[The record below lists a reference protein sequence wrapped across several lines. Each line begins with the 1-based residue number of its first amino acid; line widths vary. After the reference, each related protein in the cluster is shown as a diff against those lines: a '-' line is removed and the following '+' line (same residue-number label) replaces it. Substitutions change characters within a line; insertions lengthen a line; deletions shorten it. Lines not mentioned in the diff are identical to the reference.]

1 MENPHSILK
10 KVFGY
15 DGFRPGQEQIVSR
28 LLAGQ
33 DVLAVMPTGAGKSI
47 CYQVPAL
54 LLPGITIV
62 VSPLVSLMKD
72 QVGALVQAGVAAAFL
87 NNSLTDNQKALM
99 LRRAREGWYKIIYV
113 APERLEMP
121 GFQRFAQ
128 EREIS
133 MVTVDEAHCISQ
145 WGQDFR
151 PSYLRIKEF
160 VETLPKRPVI
170 GAFTATATAHVR
182 DDIRSHLDLH
192 DPYEVI
198 TSFDRPNLYFGTRR
212 ALPSEKPRVLLD
224 LVLKERDNAGIIY
237 CSTTKQ
243 VDETTRLLQSRG
255 IRAAAYHAKLD
266 PETRRKNQD
275 DFLYDRVQIM
285 VATNAFGMG
294 IDKPN
299 VRFVIHYNMPKDLE
313 SYYQEAGRAGR
324 DGEPAR
330 CTLLYSG
337 TDVRTIR
344 FFIDKEMEA
353 DNGLPADVK
362 AEAARKAEERLKYMT
377 FYSTTPRCLRSFLL
391 NYFGE
396 TAAPRCGNC
405 SNCRMSEQAAEEMR
419 QQAAQAKERAAASA
433 KRLAGARRRAADAE
447 PLSEADEKL
456 LAVCPAQAAGREA
469 EGARLYD
476 LQRRHPPRD
485 DTEEAPQPRRAAEHH
500 RRGRKESRPLWP
512 GLPPHHRGRGGVT
525 INEKRSGFHIALPGG
540 GKQNAL
546 LLHRMR
552 GEDLLILPPD
562 RLPGGKRLGHI
573 QQTLIG
579 AAAEAQGDIVLC
591 LDEAAVYEDV
601 QQGQQLVGD
610 FAPGG
615 TRVLAGELLPR
626 IAGVAPNGLVRVEGF
641 EIPDEG
647 EKLPLV
653 FRLHGL
659 AAQKAQP
666 GDVGGLAGGK
676 DLVADGLVEGLA
688 VAEIPCH
695 LVEAAGAVVAAPGDE
710 HTRPHAGAVGDVIVF
725 NGSVIHGK
733 YQKIDSFRHRLRD
746 ASEKVT
752 GVKRGP

>member
-1 MENPHSILK
+1 MADPHSILK

-15 DGFRPGQEQIVSR
+15 DSFRPGQEDIVRR

-128 EREIS
+128 EKLIS

-151 PSYLRIKEF
+151 PSYLRIKAF
-160 VETLPKRPVI
+160 VDSLPNRPVV
-170 GAFTATATAHVR
+170 GAFTATATARVR
-182 DDIRSHLDLH
+182 EDIRSHLELH
-192 DPYEVI
+192 QPYEV
-198 TSFDRPNLYFGTRR
+198 TTGFDRPNLYFETRR
-212 ALPSEKPRVLLD
+212 ALPSQKPKELLD
-224 LVLKERDNAGIIY
+224 LVLREGDNAGIVY

-243 VDETTRLLQSRG
+243 VDETARLLQSRG

-266 PETRRKNQD
+266 AEVRRKNQD

-324 DGEPAR
+324 DGLPSR
-330 CTLLYSG
+330 CILLYSG

-377 FYSTTPRCLRSFLL
+377 FYSTTQKCLRRFML

-396 TAAPRCGNC
+396 AAPEKCGNC
-405 SNCRMSEQAAEEMR
+405 SCCLFAEQN
-419 QQAAQAKERAAASA
+419 AQEVEQRAAAA
-433 KRLAGARRRAADAE
+433 KQRAAANSRRLSPRRAAVGGD
-447 PLSEADEKL
+447 LSEADEKL
-456 LAVCPAQAAGREA
+456 LAALYALRKRLAA
-469 EGARLYD
+469 
-476 LQRRHPPRD
+476 
-485 DTEEAPQPRRAAEHH
+485 
-500 RRGRKESRPLWP
+500 
-512 GLPPHHRGRGGVT
+512 
-525 INEKRSGFHIALPGG
+525 
-540 GKQNAL
+540 KQN
-546 LLHRMR
+546 
-552 GEDLLILPPD
+552 LPAYMVFSD
-562 RLPGGKRLGHI
+562 A
-573 QQTLIG
+573 TLR
-579 AAAEAQGDIVLC
+579 EMVQSKPLSM
-591 LDEAAVYEDV
+591 DEF
-601 QQGQQLVGD
+601 LNI
-610 FAPGG
+610 
-615 TRVLAGELLPR
+615 T
-626 IAGVAPNGLVRVEGF
+626 GV
-641 EIPDEG
+641 G
-647 EKLPLV
+647 EKK
-653 FRLHGL
+653 
-659 AAQKAQP
+659 AARYGMAFLRAIE
-666 GDVGGLAGGK
+666 DMVGSR
-676 DLVADGLVEGLA
+676 E
-688 VAEIPCH
+688 
-695 LVEAAGAVVAAPGDE
+695 
-710 HTRPHAGAVGDVIVF
+710 
-725 NGSVIHGK
+725 
-733 YQKIDSFRHRLRD
+733 
-746 ASEKVT
+746 
-752 GVKRGP
+752 

>member
-15 DGFRPGQEQIVSR
+15 DSFRPGQEEIVSR

-99 LRRAREGWYKIIYV
+99 LHRAREGWYKIIYV

-128 EREIS
+128 ERPIS

-151 PSYLRIKEF
+151 PSYLRIKAF
-160 VETLPKRPVI
+160 VDGLPSRPVV

-182 DDIRSHLDLH
+182 DDIREQLALQK
-192 DPYEVI
+192 PYEVT
-198 TSFDRPNLYFGTRR
+198 TSFDRPNLYFETRR
-212 ALPSEKPRVLLD
+212 ALPSQKPKELLD
-224 LVLKERDNAGIIY
+224 LVLKEGSNAGIVY
-237 CSTTKQ
+237 CSTTRQ

-266 PETRRKNQD
+266 ADTRRKNQD
-275 DFLYDRVQIM
+275 DFLYDRVQVM

-324 DGEPAR
+324 DGQPAR

-344 FFIDKEMEA
+344 FFIEKEMEA

-377 FYSTTPRCLRSFLL
+377 FYSTTQDCLRGFLL
-391 NYFGE
+391 HYFGE
-396 TAAPRCGNC
+396 AAPKKCGSC
-405 SNCRMSEQAAEEMR
+405 SCCLAAEQE
-419 QQAAQAKERAAASA
+419 AQLQIEYS
-433 KRLAGARRRAADAE
+433 RRRAADNARRLEMQQYEKGKNNKLRQQQEIFAE
-447 PLSEADEKL
+447 YRRKNRVNVMLNDSDEKL
-456 LAVCPAQAAGREA
+456 LGKLFEVRKRLAAKQRVPAFNIFSDAVLREMAQKK
-469 EGARLYD
+469 
-476 LQRRHPPRD
+476 PRD
-485 DTEEAPQPRRAAEHH
+485 MDELIRINGVGEH
-500 RRGRKESRPLWP
+500 P
-512 GLPPHHRGRGGVT
+512 
-525 INEKRSGFHIALPGG
+525 A
-540 GKQNAL
+540 
-546 LLHRMR
+546 MM
-552 GEDLLILPPD
+552 
-562 RLPGGKRLGHI
+562 
-573 QQTLIG
+573 
-579 AAAEAQGDIVLC
+579 
-591 LDEAAVYEDV
+591 Y
-601 QQGQQLVGD
+601 
-610 FAPGG
+610 
-615 TRVLAGELLPR
+615 
-626 IAGVAPNGLVRVEGF
+626 
-641 EIPDEG
+641 
-647 EKLPLV
+647 
-653 FRLHGL
+653 
-659 AAQKAQP
+659 
-666 GDVGGLAGGK
+666 GK
-676 DLVADGLVEGLA
+676 DFLRVIIRE
-688 VAEIPCH
+688 
-695 LVEAAGAVVAAPGDE
+695 
-710 HTRPHAGAVGDVIVF
+710 VG
-725 NGSVIHGK
+725 S
-733 YQKIDSFRHRLRD
+733 R
-746 ASEKVT
+746 E
-752 GVKRGP
+752 

>member
-198 TSFDRPNLYFGTRR
+198 TSFDRPNLYFGTCR

-255 IRAAAYHAKLD
+255 IRTAAYHAKLD

-377 FYSTTPRCLRSFLL
+377 FYSTTPRCLRSRCR
-391 NYFGE
+391 
-396 TAAPRCGNC
+396 TAER
-405 SNCRMSEQAAEEMR
+405 SRRKAAGR
-419 QQAAQAKERAAASA
+419 
-433 KRLAGARRRAADAE
+433 
-447 PLSEADEKL
+447 
-456 LAVCPAQAAGREA
+456 AVCPAQTAGREA
-469 EGARLYD
+469 KGARLYD

-525 INEKRSGFHIALPGG
+525 INEKAFWFPHCPAGRWKTERFVVTSYAWRRPSHPPTRPAARRQETWAHPADADWSCRGSAGRYRALPRRSG
-540 GKQNAL
+540 
-546 LLHRMR
+546 
-552 GEDLLILPPD
+552 
-562 RLPGGKRLGHI
+562 
-573 QQTLIG
+573 
-579 AAAEAQGDIVLC
+579 
-591 LDEAAVYEDV
+591 
-601 QQGQQLVGD
+601 
-610 FAPGG
+610 
-615 TRVLAGELLPR
+615 
-626 IAGVAPNGLVRVEGF
+626 
-641 EIPDEG
+641 
-647 EKLPLV
+647 
-653 FRLHGL
+653 
-659 AAQKAQP
+659 
-666 GDVGGLAGGK
+666 
-676 DLVADGLVEGLA
+676 
-688 VAEIPCH
+688 
-695 LVEAAGAVVAAPGDE
+695 
-710 HTRPHAGAVGDVIVF
+710 
-725 NGSVIHGK
+725 
-733 YQKIDSFRHRLRD
+733 RLRGRP
-746 ASEKVT
+746 A
-752 GVKRGP
+752 GPAARR

>member
-1 MENPHSILK
+1 MESPHSILK

-15 DGFRPGQEQIVSR
+15 DSFRPGQEEIVSR

-54 LLPGITIV
+54 LLPGLTIV

-151 PSYLRIKEF
+151 PSYLRIKAF
-160 VETLPKRPVI
+160 VDSLPKRPVV

-182 DDIRSHLDLH
+182 EDIRTHLELH
-192 DPYEVI
+192 TPYEVT
-198 TSFDRPNLYFGTRR
+198 TSFDRPNLYFATRR
-212 ALPSEKPRVLLD
+212 ALPSEKPKVLLD
-224 LVLKERDNAGIIY
+224 LVLRERDNAGIIY
-237 CSTTKQ
+237 CSTTRQ

-266 PETRRKNQD
+266 ADTRRQNQD

-377 FYSTTPRCLRSFLL
+377 FYSTTPRCLRGYLL
-391 NYFGE
+391 SYFGE
-396 TAAPRCGNC
+396 AAPQKCENC
-405 SNCRMSEQAAEEMR
+405 SNCLLAAQAAEQVEEQIETALHDMEMKHAR
-419 QQAAQAKERAAASA
+419 FHIQIEEKADWGADGKDKVEFLISANAGEPLKPLAKIASGGEMS
-433 KRLAGARRRAADAE
+433 RVMLALKTVLVDADEIGTFIFDEIDTGVSGRTARRVG
-447 PLSEADEKL
+447 EK
-456 LAVCPAQAAGREA
+456 
-469 EGARLYD
+469 
-476 LQRRHPPRD
+476 
-485 DTEEAPQPRRAAEHH
+485 
-500 RRGRKESRPLWP
+500 
-512 GLPPHHRGRGGVT
+512 
-525 INEKRSGFHIALPGG
+525 
-540 GKQNAL
+540 
-546 LLHRMR
+546 MR
-552 GEDLLILPPD
+552 FL
-562 RLPGGKRLGHI
+562 GGKRQLLCITHLPQIAAMADNHFLIEKESDAGETVTRVTALDEEGAVREVARLMNDVTET
-573 QQTLIG
+573 TL
-579 AAAEAQGDIVLC
+579 AAA
-591 LDEAAVYEDV
+591 
-601 QQGQQLVGD
+601 
-610 FAPGG
+610 
-615 TRVLAGELLPR
+615 RELL
-626 IAGVAPNGLVRVEGF
+626 A
-641 EIPDEG
+641 
-647 EKLPLV
+647 EK
-653 FRLHGL
+653 
-659 AAQKAQP
+659 
-666 GDVGGLAGGK
+666 
-676 DLVADGLVEGLA
+676 
-688 VAEIPCH
+688 
-695 LVEAAGAVVAAPGDE
+695 
-710 HTRPHAGAVGDVIVF
+710 
-725 NGSVIHGK
+725 
-733 YQKIDSFRHRLRD
+733 
-746 ASEKVT
+746 
-752 GVKRGP
+752 

>member
-1 MENPHSILK
+1 METPHSILK

-15 DGFRPGQEQIVSR
+15 DNFRPGQEEIVSR

-151 PSYLRIKEF
+151 PSYLRIRAF
-160 VETLPKRPVI
+160 VDGLPKRPVV

-182 DDIRSHLDLH
+182 EDIRNHLDLH
-192 DPYEVI
+192 SPYEVT
-198 TSFDRPNLYFGTRR
+198 TSFDRPNLYFATRK
-212 ALPSEKPRVLLD
+212 ALPSEKGKVLLE
-224 LVLKERDNAGIIY
+224 LVLKERDNAGIVY
-237 CSTTKQ
+237 CSTTRQ

-266 PETRRKNQD
+266 AATRQQNQD

-299 VRFVIHYNMPKDLE
+299 VRFVIHYNMPKDLG

-337 TDVRTIR
+337 TDVRTVR
-344 FFIDKEMEA
+344 FFIEKEMEA

-377 FYSTTPRCLRSFLL
+377 FYSTTPRCLRGFLL

-396 TAAPRCGNC
+396 AAPPKCGNC
-405 SNCRMSEQAAEEMR
+405 SNCLMAEQAAEEVEQR
-419 QQAAQAKERAAASA
+419 AAQARQKAAASA
-433 KRLAGARRRAADAE
+433 KRLSSHRRAEEEEA
-447 PLSEADEKL
+447 LSEADEQL
-456 LAVCPAQAAGREA
+456 LAA
-469 EGARLYD
+469 LY
-476 LQRRHPPRD
+476 
-485 DTEEAPQPRRAAEHH
+485 
-500 RRGRKESRPLWP
+500 
-512 GLPPHHRGRGGVT
+512 
-525 INEKRSGFHIALPGG
+525 AL
-540 GKQNAL
+540 
-546 LLHRMR
+546 R
-552 GEDLLILPPD
+552 
-562 RLPGGKRLGHI
+562 KRLAAKQKI
-573 QQTLIG
+573 PAYMVFNDATLREM
-579 AAAEAQGDIVLC
+579 ARKKPFS
-591 LDEAAVYEDV
+591 LDE
-601 QQGQQLVGD
+601 LLNI
-610 FAPGG
+610 PG
-615 TRVLAGELLPR
+615 V
-626 IAGVAPNGLVRVEGF
+626 
-641 EIPDEG
+641 G
-647 EKLPLV
+647 EKK
-653 FRLHGL
+653 
-659 AAQKAQP
+659 AAHY
-666 GDVGGLAGGK
+666 GK
-676 DLVADGLVEGLA
+676 DFLG
-688 VAEIPCH
+688 
-695 LVEAAGAVVAAPGDE
+695 
-710 HTRPHAGAVGDVIVF
+710 VIEDQV
-725 NGSVIHGK
+725 S
-733 YQKIDSFRHRLRD
+733 SR
-746 ASEKVT
+746 
-752 GVKRGP
+752 

>member
-1 MENPHSILK
+1 MADPHSILK

-15 DGFRPGQEQIVSR
+15 DSFRPGQEDIVRR
-28 LLAGQ
+28 LLDGQ

-151 PSYLRIKEF
+151 PSYLRIKAF
-160 VETLPKRPVI
+160 VDSLPKRPVV

-182 DDIRSHLDLH
+182 EDIRTHLELH
-192 DPYEVI
+192 TPYEVT
-198 TSFDRPNLYFGTRR
+198 TSFDRPNLYFATRR
-212 ALPSEKPRVLLD
+212 ALPSEKPKVLLD
-224 LVLKERDNAGIIY
+224 LVLRERDNAGIIY
-237 CSTTKQ
+237 CSTTRQ

-266 PETRRKNQD
+266 ADTRRQNQD

-324 DGEPAR
+324 DGLPSR
-330 CTLLYSG
+330 CILLYSG

-362 AEAARKAEERLKYMT
+362 AEAARKAEERLRYMT
-377 FYSTTPRCLRSFLL
+377 FYSTTQKCLRRFML

-396 TAAPRCGNC
+396 AAPEKCGNC
-405 SNCRMSEQAAEEMR
+405 SCCLFAEQN
-419 QQAAQAKERAAASA
+419 AQEVEQRAAAAKQRAAANSRRLSA
-433 KRLAGARRRAADAE
+433 RRAAVGGD
-447 PLSEADEKL
+447 LSEADEKL
-456 LAVCPAQAAGREA
+456 LGKLFEARKRLAAKQRVPAFNIFSDAVLREMAQKK
-469 EGARLYD
+469 
-476 LQRRHPPRD
+476 PRD
-485 DTEEAPQPRRAAEHH
+485 MDELIRINGVGEH
-500 RRGRKESRPLWP
+500 P
-512 GLPPHHRGRGGVT
+512 
-525 INEKRSGFHIALPGG
+525 A
-540 GKQNAL
+540 
-546 LLHRMR
+546 MM
-552 GEDLLILPPD
+552 
-562 RLPGGKRLGHI
+562 
-573 QQTLIG
+573 
-579 AAAEAQGDIVLC
+579 
-591 LDEAAVYEDV
+591 Y
-601 QQGQQLVGD
+601 
-610 FAPGG
+610 
-615 TRVLAGELLPR
+615 
-626 IAGVAPNGLVRVEGF
+626 
-641 EIPDEG
+641 
-647 EKLPLV
+647 
-653 FRLHGL
+653 
-659 AAQKAQP
+659 
-666 GDVGGLAGGK
+666 GK
-676 DLVADGLVEGLA
+676 DFLRVIIRE
-688 VAEIPCH
+688 
-695 LVEAAGAVVAAPGDE
+695 
-710 HTRPHAGAVGDVIVF
+710 VG
-725 NGSVIHGK
+725 S
-733 YQKIDSFRHRLRD
+733 R
-746 ASEKVT
+746 E
-752 GVKRGP
+752 